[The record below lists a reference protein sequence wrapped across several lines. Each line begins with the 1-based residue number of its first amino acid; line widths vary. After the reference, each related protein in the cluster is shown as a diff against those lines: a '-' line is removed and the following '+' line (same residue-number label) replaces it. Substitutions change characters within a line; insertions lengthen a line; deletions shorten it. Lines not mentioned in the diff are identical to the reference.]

1 MVPPNNQCL
10 NALLK
15 LTCSKCQKSI
25 PMLCRNVCGAV
36 AKGCYAPYAAVLNPQ
51 FNILWN
57 VSSQLAQALVSA
69 LSDLFMQQG
78 KIRKALIDG
87 LMTGC
92 AITVPSNVTIIPP
105 QGLGNQF
112 MKKVQMLLNTGL
124 LSNDPTD
131 GPVLCNSSSM
141 TARANCWNG
150 TILVANDIPQFM
162 VNSIKGQ
169 AQNPVSPFDE
179 TQLAQ
184 QVQSIGAPVSSFLSS
199 PDITVAISGAAITIP
214 QDQTNPTSATTSDG
228 SVGARAVS
236 LSLLFLLFALASMLS
251 L

>member
-78 KIRKALIDG
+78 KIRKALVRKKGAFGGREGMRGREGGRD
-87 LMTGC
+87 TGMC
-92 AITVPSNVTIIPP
+92 LI
-105 QGLGNQF
+105 
-112 MKKVQMLLNTGL
+112 L
-124 LSNDPTD
+124 LS
-131 GPVLCNSSSM
+131 
-141 TARANCWNG
+141 
-150 TILVANDIPQFM
+150 I
-162 VNSIKGQ
+162 
-169 AQNPVSPFDE
+169 
-179 TQLAQ
+179 
-184 QVQSIGAPVSSFLSS
+184 
-199 PDITVAISGAAITIP
+199 
-214 QDQTNPTSATTSDG
+214 
-228 SVGARAVS
+228 
-236 LSLLFLLFALASMLS
+236 
-251 L
+251 

>member
-1 MVPPNNQCL
+1 M
-10 NALLK
+10 
-15 LTCSKCQKSI
+15 
-25 PMLCRNVCGAV
+25 
-36 AKGCYAPYAAVLNPQ
+36 
-51 FNILWN
+51 
-57 VSSQLAQALVSA
+57 
-69 LSDLFMQQG
+69 
-78 KIRKALIDG
+78 
-87 LMTGC
+87 
-92 AITVPSNVTIIPP
+92 PP

-214 QDQTNPTSATTSDG
+214 QDQTNPTSATTSNG